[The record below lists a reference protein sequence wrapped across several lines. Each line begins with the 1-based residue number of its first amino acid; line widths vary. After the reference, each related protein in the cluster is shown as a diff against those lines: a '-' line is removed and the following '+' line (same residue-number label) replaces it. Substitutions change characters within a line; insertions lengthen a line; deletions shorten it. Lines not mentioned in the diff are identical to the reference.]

1 MGKLKTFL
9 VLLASLTLISTS
21 FQSCSTT
28 KKKEFNTQP
37 VSIKTKDVPPGALPD
52 VSAELGG
59 DGFTGEGWITNDSFH
74 TIGNPEA
81 VKGGSITLSIPDFP
95 STLRVVGKDANS
107 YWNYL
112 IYYQL
117 CYESLLNNDPVT
129 LDFEPMLATHWWI
142 SEDKKQFK
150 FRINPDARWA
160 DGERVTSADVIAT
173 WKLQVDP
180 GILSPYSNILFGS
193 YEEPVAESPYI
204 VSVKTK
210 ELNWR
215 QFLYFA
221 GMPLLPAHVIGNLS
235 GKEYLEKHQFDF
247 IPGTGAYVVD
257 VNDVK
262 KGQSLTVR
270 RRSDYWG
277 ADQKWNTGKFNFDYL
292 RFEVISDSRLEFER
306 FKKGDIDF
314 VTLTSVTSIDKWFEL
329 DKNEDF
335 KRGLILKRDVYNKYP
350 NGPRG
355 ICFNMRKPPFD
366 DIRVRKAFAYLFD
379 RAKIV
384 EKLYYGLPAL
394 EDSYWPNSVYA
405 NPNNPQIRFNFDEA
419 VKLLAEA
426 GWTEKNADGYL
437 VKDGKIF
444 EVELPYGSPE
454 LERFL
459 TIYQEDCKK
468 AGIKIN
474 LRQVDGST
482 NFQIGNQRNFE
493 MIVAAWGG
501 LVFPNPES
509 SFGPGT
515 ADLPNSTNWAGVKDA
530 RIDEL
535 CTEYNVTFDQRRRVE
550 IIQEIDAIL
559 ANMQP
564 YALSWYYPS
573 SRLAFWNKFGFPE
586 GVLSKIDDPTDAIP
600 TYWFNDP
607 VREAAFDDAKANNTL
622 TLPQG
627 DIIVKYW
634 SQEGAGLKK

>member
-1 MGKLKTFL
+1 MGKIKTFL
-9 VLLASLTLISTS
+9 VLFTFLTLLSAT

-28 KKKEFNTQP
+28 KKKEFNTAP
-37 VSIKTKDVPPGALPD
+37 VSIKTIETPPGADPN
-52 VSAELGG
+52 VSAEMGG
-59 DGFTGEGWITNDSFH
+59 EGFTGEGWMTSDTFN
-74 TIGNPEA
+74 TIGNPDA

-117 CYESLLNNDPVT
+117 CYESLLNTDPVN
-129 LDFEPMLATHWWI
+129 LEFMPMLATHWWI
-142 SEDKKQFK
+142 SEDKKEFK
-150 FRINPDARWA
+150 FRINPDARFA
-160 DGERVTSADVIAT
+160 DGQRVTSADVIAT

-180 GILSPYSNILFGS
+180 GILSPYSNLLFGT
-193 YEEPVAESPYI
+193 YEEPVAISPYI
-204 VSVKTK
+204 VSVKAK

-221 GMPLLPAHVIGNLS
+221 GLPIMPAHIIGNLS

-247 IPGTGAYVVD
+247 IPGSGPYVVD
-257 VNDVK
+257 VKEIK
-262 KGQSLTVR
+262 KGQSLIVR
-270 RRSDYWG
+270 RRSDYW
-277 ADQKWNTGKFNFDYL
+277 AQEDKRNIGKFNFDQM
-292 RFEVISDSRLEFER
+292 RFEVVSDKRLELEK

-314 VTLTSVTSIDKWFEL
+314 VELTSVTAIPNWIEL

-350 NGPRG
+350 NGVRG
-355 ICFNMRKPPFD
+355 ICFNMRKAPFD
-366 DIRVRKAFAYLFD
+366 DIRIRKAFSYLFD

-384 EKLYYGLPAL
+384 EKLYYNLPAL
-394 EDSYWPNSVYA
+394 EDSYWPNSVYS

-426 GWTEKNADGYL
+426 GWSQKNNDGYL

-444 EVELPYGSPE
+444 EVELPYGSAE

-482 NFQIGNQRNFE
+482 GFQIGNERNFE

-515 ADLPNSTNWAGVKDA
+515 ADMPNSTNWPGVKDA

-535 CTEYNVTFDQRRRVE
+535 CGEYNVTFDQQRRVA
-550 IIQEIDAIL
+550 IIQEIDGIL
-559 ANMQP
+559 ANLQP

-573 SRLAFWNKFGFPE
+573 SRLAFYNKFGFPE
-586 GVLSKIDDPTDAIP
+586 GVMSKFDDPTDAIP
-600 TYWFNDP
+600 VYWFNDP
-607 VREAAFDDAKANNTL
+607 EKEAAFDDAKANNTI

-627 DIIVKYW
+627 EMVVKYW
-634 SQEGAGLKK
+634 IQEGAGTNK